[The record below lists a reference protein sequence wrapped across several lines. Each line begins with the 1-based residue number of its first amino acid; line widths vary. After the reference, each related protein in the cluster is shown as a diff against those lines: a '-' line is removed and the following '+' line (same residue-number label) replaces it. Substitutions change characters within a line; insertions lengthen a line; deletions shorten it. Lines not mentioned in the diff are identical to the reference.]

1 MSDLEQTLDLLQP
14 LLDEIHARRVTLDE
28 GLVVRA
34 FEYSAEAHRDQKR
47 RSGEPY
53 MAHPAAVARI
63 LVELLDK
70 RTDAVI
76 VASALLHDV
85 VEDTGITT
93 EEIRKNFGD
102 EVALLVDGVTK
113 IEGLPFESVE
123 REQVEN
129 FRKMLLSMAKDVRVI
144 LIKLADRLHNMRTLE
159 WLPPDR
165 QRAISYET
173 RDIYAPLAH
182 RLGIGRIK
190 WELEDLALKHLDH
203 DAYRELTRLV
213 TEKRD
218 ERERMVER
226 VVVPVLEALE
236 KENIQAEI
244 VGRPKH
250 FDSIYRKMQREE
262 RHFDAIYDLLGV
274 RIIVPSKADCYR
286 ALGVVHD
293 LFKPVPDRFKDY
305 IATPKA
311 NLYQSLHTTVIGPD
325 GRFVEVQ
332 IRTQEMHRIAEYGI
346 AAHYSYKEGSRPERE
361 LDDKLGGIV
370 GGTLEWED
378 GRDPQEYIEFLKTSL
393 YQDEVFVF
401 TPRGDLRHLPKG
413 ATALDLAFLIHTEI
427 GLKAVGARSNG
438 RLVPLRYELKNGDT
452 LEIVTQTSA
461 HPSEDWLSILQTTR
475 ARQKVRHWLKEQ
487 RREDSIALG
496 REMLSRE
503 LKRNRKPTV
512 HDKELVDAAQGLGLD
527 SPDHLLAA
535 LGQGD
540 LSVNQ
545 VVSRLHPEMAEERQ
559 QRSRKRSP
567 FTRLRDLS
575 RKTSGGIR
583 IQGVDNLMVRLAK
596 CCQPVPGERIVG
608 VITRGRGVTVHRVD
622 CPNSLEAQVGPER
635 RVDLSWDVQDA
646 RAFIVKLLVFG
657 DDRQGMLADLANAI
671 TATGTNIKNAGMQ
684 SVDGDARGTFLVEV
698 NNLNHLQKVITA
710 IKKVRGVREVER
722 KQFLGEEL

>member
-1 MSDLEQTLDLLQP
+1 MSVEQTADLLQP
-14 LLDEIHARRVTLDE
+14 LLDDIQIRGVKLDE
-28 GLVVRA
+28 GLVTRA
-34 FEYSAEAHRDQKR
+34 FTYSAEAHKDQKR

-53 MAHPAAVARI
+53 MAHPVAVARI
-63 LVELLDK
+63 LVELLDR

-76 VASALLHDV
+76 IASALLHDV
-85 VEDTGITT
+85 VEDTDIAG
-93 EEIRKNFGD
+93 EDIRREFGD
-102 EVALLVDGVTK
+102 DVALLVDGVTK
-113 IEGLPFESVE
+113 IEGLQFESSE
-123 REQVEN
+123 REQAET
-129 FRKMLLSMAKDVRVI
+129 FRKMLLSMSRDVRVI

-159 WLPPDR
+159 FLPPER
-165 QRAISYET
+165 RRAISQET

-182 RLGIGRIK
+182 RLGIGWIK

-203 DAYRELTRLV
+203 AAYKDLARLV
-213 TEKRD
+213 SAKLV

-226 VVVPVLEALE
+226 VVVPIQEALE
-236 KENIQAEI
+236 KEGVRAEI

-250 FDSIYRKMQREE
+250 FDSIYRKMKNQE
-262 RHFDAIYDLLGV
+262 RPFDAIYDLIGV
-274 RIIVPSKADCYR
+274 RVITATKADCYR

-332 IRTQEMHRIAEYGI
+332 IRTADMHRIAEFGI
-346 AAHYSYKEGSRPERE
+346 AAHYSYKEGSEPDRE
-361 LDDKLGGIV
+361 LDEKLGGIV
-370 GGTLEWED
+370 GGTLEWEEEQ
-378 GRDPQEYIEFLKTSL
+378 DPEEYMEFLKTSL

-427 GLKAVGARSNG
+427 GLKAMGARVSG

-452 LEIVTQTSA
+452 VEIVTQPSA
-461 HPSEDWLSILQTTR
+461 HPSEDWLNILQTSR

-496 REMLSRE
+496 REMLTRE
-503 LKRNRKPTV
+503 LKRHRKPGAT
-512 HDKELVDAAQGLGLD
+512 DKDLVGPAQALGLD
-527 SPDHLLAA
+527 STPHLLAA

-540 LSVNQ
+540 LSVTQ
-545 VVSRLHPEMAEERQ
+545 VIQRLHPDLAREKELPR
-559 QRSRKRSP
+559 RKSP
-567 FTRLRDLS
+567 FTRLRELS
-575 RKTSGGIR
+575 RKTAGGIR

-608 VITRGRGVTVHRVD
+608 VVTRGRGLTVHRVD
-622 CPNSLEAQVGPER
+622 CPNAMDSRVEAER

-646 RAFIVKLLVFG
+646 RSFVVKLLIFG

-671 TATGTNIKNAGMQ
+671 TATGTNIRNAGMH
-684 SVDGDARGTFLVEV
+684 SVDGDARGTFLIEV
-698 NNLNHLQKVITA
+698 NNLNHLQKVLAA
-710 IKKVRGVREVER
+710 IKRVRGVRAVER
-722 KQFLGEEL
+722 KQFSGEE